1 MSSNLTIGFIGYG
14 NMAQAIAQGLVD
26 AGVVRGHQMVAC
38 AAHYDKL
45 EKNAA
50 RLGVRPL
57 HNPVEVAVAAD
68 VVIVAIKPYQIESV
82 VKPLTREL
90 AKPDKFVVSIAAGWD
105 LAKYQE
111 LFGGETA
118 VDAGAETGTG
128 TAAGAQTSRN
138 GDASAIHIQCTI
150 PNTPMAVGKGVL
162 VTEAAN
168 TLTREQTAAF
178 EELFAP
184 ISLIERVDTAH
195 MNIAMCIAG
204 CAPAFTDMYIEAL
217 GDAGVKYGLQRAAAY
232 RLAAKMVEGVGALYM
247 ATGTHPGAMKD
258 AVCSPGGTTIR
269 GVAQLEKD
277 GFRGTVINAVDAIE
291 Q

>member
-1 MSSNLTIGFIGYG
+1 MTDLDNLTIGFIGYG

-26 AGVVRGHQMVAC
+26 AGVVTGGRIVAC

-45 EKNAA
+45 CVTTAA
-50 RLGVRPL
+50 LGVRPL
-57 HNPVEVAVAAD
+57 RSAAEVVSAAD

-82 VKPLTREL
+82 VKPLAREL

-111 LFGGETA
+111 LFGGEDVGDTGE
-118 VDAGAETGTG
+118 AGEA
-128 TAAGAQTSRN
+128 AAGEAP
-138 GDASAIHIQCTI
+138 DIHIQCTI

>member
-26 AGVVRGHQMVAC
+26 AGVVRGHQIVAC

-82 VKPLTREL
+82 VGPLAREL

-111 LFGGETA
+111 LFGGE
-118 VDAGAETGTG
+118 DAGDAGETGKA
-128 TAAGAQTSRN
+128 AAG
-138 GDASAIHIQCTI
+138 DAPAIHIQCTI

-162 VTEAAN
+162 VTEATN

-184 ISLIERVDTAH
+184 ISLIERVDTEH

>member
-82 VKPLTREL
+82 VKSLTREL

-111 LFGGETA
+111 LFGGEGA
-118 VDAGAETGTG
+118 GDAGE
-128 TAAGAQTSRN
+128 AGEAVA
-138 GDASAIHIQCTI
+138 GDAPAIHIQCTI

-269 GVAQLEKD
+269 GVVQLEKD

>member
-68 VVIVAIKPYQIESV
+68 VVIVAIKPYQIESA
-82 VKPLTREL
+82 VKPLAREL

-111 LFGGETA
+111 LFGGEGA
-118 VDAGAETGTG
+118 GDAGE
-128 TAAGAQTSRN
+128 AGEATV
-138 GDASAIHIQCTI
+138 GEAPAIHIQCTI

>member
-82 VKPLTREL
+82 VKPLAREL

-111 LFGGETA
+111 LFGGEDVGDTGE
-118 VDAGAETGTG
+118 AGEA
-128 TAAGAQTSRN
+128 AAGEAP
-138 GDASAIHIQCTI
+138 DIHIQCTI

-269 GVAQLEKD
+269 GVVQLEKD